1 MDFYS
6 IFKFLHIAA
15 AMAWIGGGLTLFA
28 MGIFAER
35 AKDDAEMMRVL
46 GMVGMMA
53 NRWFVPSSLLTL
65 VFGIVMA
72 FIGGLWTELWILLAL
87 TGFAATFATGHFV
100 LRVKAIEA
108 GKLMAEGKVAEAADI
123 GRKLIKVAKFDYVM
137 LFTVVADMVL
147 RPDWTDFLTLGLF
160 AAVLAA
166 AAWFFLGVGLK
177 TAEAQPA

>member
-6 IFKFLHIAA
+6 IIKFFHIAS
-15 AMAWIGGGLTLFA
+15 AMAWIGGGVTLFA
-28 MGIFAER
+28 IGIFAER
-35 AKDDAEMMRVL
+35 AKDDAQMMRVL

-53 NRWFVPSSLLTL
+53 NRWFLPASALTL

-72 FIGGLWTELWILLAL
+72 FLGGLWSELWILLAL
-87 TGFAATFATGHFV
+87 AGFAGTFATGHFV

-160 AAVLAA
+160 AIVLAA
-166 AAWFFLGVGLK
+166 AAYFFLGIGLK